1 MNEQN
6 KIVIYQ
12 TDDGKTQIKVRLKE
26 ETVWLNLNQMSTLF
40 QRDKSVISR
49 HIRNIFVEGELDRPS
64 TVAKY
69 ATVQREGN
77 REIIREIEYFNLD
90 VIISVG
96 YRVKSKQG
104 TQFRIWATRVLR
116 DYIVN
121 GYALNQKRLL
131 EENQKLK
138 DLQRSVKLVGRVLS
152 NKSLELVEAAGLLLE
167 VLTAYSFALDMLDQ
181 YDHQRLQ
188 LKPSDRKSKFAITYE
203 NVVGVIEQL
212 RKVLKAGDLFGR
224 EKDKSLQ
231 GSLATLYQTFGGQE
245 LYPSAEEKAAHLLY
259 FVTKNH
265 SFVDGNKRIAAF
277 LFVWFLDRNGMLHD
291 KYGRRVIDDAAL
303 VALTLMIAESKPE
316 EKDMMVKVVVNLLAG
331 S

>member
-12 TDDGKTQIKVRLKE
+12 TDDGKTQIKVRLEE
-26 ETVWLNLNQMSTLF
+26 ETVWLNLNQISALF

-49 HIRNIFVEGELDRPS
+49 HIRNVFKEGELNRSS
-64 TVAKY
+64 TVAKF
-69 ATVQREGN
+69 ATVQKEGD
-77 REIIREIEYFNLD
+77 RDIFREIEYFNLD

-96 YRVKSKQG
+96 CRVKSQQG

-138 DLQRSVKLVGRVLS
+138 DLQRSVELVGRVLK
-152 NKSLELVEAAGLLLE
+152 NKSLELTEATGLLE

-188 LKPSDRKSKFAITYE
+188 LKSSDKKLKFKITYE
-203 NVVGVIEQL
+203 KAAAVIRQL
-212 RKVLKAGDLFGR
+212 RKALEAGDLFGR
-224 EKDKSLQ
+224 EKDKSLR
-231 GSLATLYQTFGGQE
+231 GPLAALYQTFDGKE
-245 LYPSAEEKAAHLLY
+245 LYPSLEEKAAHLLY

-265 SFVDGNKRIAAF
+265 AFVDGNKRIAAF
-277 LFVWFLDRNGMLHD
+277 LFIWFLDRNEMLHD
-291 KYGRRVIDDAAL
+291 KHGRRVIDDAAL

-316 EKDMMVKVVVNLLAG
+316 EKDVMVKVVVNLLAR